1 MVIRKLFKFEGSHI
15 VRNCTSD
22 RCSHSLHGHSYKVEL
37 FLTVDHLDNA
47 GMVVDFGLLGN
58 FKELVDLF
66 DHTHLLWSK
75 DNEIYKN
82 FIKSINDRWIIL
94 PCNPSAEMLASMFF
108 ACFAVILGN
117 TKFNNGEGDVRV
129 KSVRVHETDTGYAEA
144 DENDYVKYLE
154 LYPEEIEVS
163 PSLAKTE
170 IYHKFSCEDKFMNPK
185 IELQVKL

>member
-1 MVIRKLFKFEGSHI
+1 MIIRKLFKFEGSHI

-37 FLTVDHLDNA
+37 FLTADHLDNA

-75 DNEIYKN
+75 DNEIYKS

-108 ACFAVILGN
+108 ACFTAILGN
-117 TKFNNGEGDVRV
+117 TKFNNGEGDIRV

-144 DENDYVKYLE
+144 DVNDYARYLE

-163 PSLAKTE
+163 PFLAKTE

-185 IELQVKL
+185 IELQVKP